1 METYITTTNYLNL
14 DRKFYVLKKKM
25 VRPTETDV
33 KQTGRD
39 NNILTI
45 QAFYLIDNVGLSEID
60 SI

>member
-14 DRKFYVLKKKM
+14 DRKFYVLKKM
-25 VRPTETDV
+25 VRPAETDV

-45 QAFYLIDNVGLSEID
+45 QAFYLSDNVGLSEID